1 MARGNSVTIEAK
13 LDEKGVVSGAN
24 KITASLEDIKKADG
38 SLDWKG
44 VEEGKTA
51 LEDTADSSKGLE
63 DSLGGLS
70 DMLGEIGG
78 AAALAVGIGV
88 FTTYANE
95 SSEASARLSAT
106 LAGTGKDVEAFDKAM
121 QNLYAQNY
129 GESFDDIAEAANQ
142 VIQIVGQDITPDAL
156 ESITKSAIVLRDTFG
171 IDIPESTKAAQV
183 MMDNFGMT
191 SEQAFDMI
199 AKGAQEGLNINGDML
214 DAFSEYSPYFK
225 QLGLDATD
233 MYNAFA
239 SGADISMYGVDK
251 AGDAFKEFGIRVV
264 DGSDSTVAAFK
275 AIGLSADEYAQK
287 IMEGGDT
294 AKQATGEI
302 INGLLSIEDPVER
315 NMQGV
320 ALFGTQWEDLGQ
332 DGAEAMLSL
341 MGQAVDCEGTLAA
354 IDDVRY
360 DSLGG
365 CVGEI
370 GRAFE
375 VSLLQPLVDA
385 IMPALS
391 GFAQWFTDNQ
401 SVIVPI
407 VGGIAVA
414 FGVLAAAM
422 SIQGLIQGLSGAF
435 GALNIVMSMNPVMLI
450 MTLLAGLVVAFVALW
465 NTCEEF
471 RNFWI
476 GVWDAVMAAVQPMV
490 DWFVANVIDPIVARF
505 QEFQATF
512 GALWDAIVSKVM
524 TAWELIGPLIQA
536 GLGTV
541 QAIITA
547 IMPIISAVWSGAW
560 GVISAVTSAVWN
572 TISTIVS
579 TVMGVIQGVIQVVTG
594 IISGDWDAVWNG
606 IRQIFESI
614 VNGILQ
620 TGANIFNALTSVIS
634 AVLTGIYNAEI
645 HDSMFSEFHNTGS
658 CSDTSWEHSKSGIM
672 ARVSATFDLYPFMR
686 ADDESTATLIVGTNY
701 VINEGRPVRLTA
713 EPEGSWATLEINGE
727 KVKVTKKQVTSLC
740 LESGLVEI
748 EVDGSGAVITWFEE
762 RM

>member
-315 NMQGV
+315 NMRGV

-476 GVWDAVMAAVQPMV
+476 GVWDAV
-490 DWFVANVIDPIVARF
+490 
-505 QEFQATF
+505 
-512 GALWDAIVSKVM
+512 
-524 TAWELIGPLIQA
+524 
-536 GLGTV
+536 
-541 QAIITA
+541 
-547 IMPIISAVWSGAW
+547 
-560 GVISAVTSAVWN
+560 
-572 TISTIVS
+572 
-579 TVMGVIQGVIQVVTG
+579 
-594 IISGDWDAVWNG
+594 WNG

-634 AVLTGIYNAEI
+634 AVLTGIYNVWASI
-645 HDSMFSEFHNTGS
+645 WNSVFSVASSIWNGI
-658 CSDTSWEHSKSGIM
+658 TSAI
-672 ARVSATFDLYPFMR
+672 
-686 ADDESTATLIVGTNY
+686 
-701 VINEGRPVRLTA
+701 
-713 EPEGSWATLEINGE
+713 
-727 KVKVTKKQVTSLC
+727 
-740 LESGLVEI
+740 
-748 EVDGSGAVITWFEE
+748 SGAVSGIWNNITNTFNSLVGTVSGIFNSVKSAITNPIETAKNTVKGIIDTIKGFFSNFHIQLPHINLPHFAISPAGWQIGDLLKGSIPSLSIEWYANGGYFNSAQIIGIGEAGPE
-762 RM
+762 AALPLSGSRMRPFSEAVAEDLDSMQGGFDEDRLVSALVKALKQAGVGQVVLKVDGKTIAEALAPYLDQINGYRYGNARRGLAQ